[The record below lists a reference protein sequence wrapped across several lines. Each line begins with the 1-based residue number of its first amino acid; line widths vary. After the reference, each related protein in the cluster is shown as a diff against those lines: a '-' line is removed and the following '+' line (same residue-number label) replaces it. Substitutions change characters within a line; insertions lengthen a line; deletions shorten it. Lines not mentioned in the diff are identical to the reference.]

1 MPCFLVAGRA
11 SRGASAAAMDASG
24 AAAAESQDADGA
36 TAADAGSE
44 PASAFVLSQD
54 PDNAAGSAAASA
66 LIAAGFTAEKSSSA
80 GTGATSLAG
89 IHFHVLAGLHWFRDQ
104 HVQTGNGAAQTD
116 EQNHIR
122 EINADGDG
130 GRSEGEVRQNI
141 EYNADDRK
149 SAGVTVLEDALPVLE
164 RTARQDCVRAVH
176 EAVHVQE
183 TAERERQEGHQKSD
197 HQIRQTEINGREI
210 EDSPN
215 RADDHADR
223 GQEAEHQRRRVGIPT
238 LARAGQGT
246 KITPCHKKARQILFH
261 KVRVLS
267 SSDKIRS

>member
-1 MPCFLVAGRA
+1 LLFGRRARFSRRVRSRYGCLRCSCSRIARRVRRDIRGCLVRVCFSFRIVARYRQRGRICC
-11 SRGASAAAMDASG
+11 SFRFDC
-24 AAAAESQDADGA
+24 DG
-36 TAADAGSE
+36 TYRR
-44 PASAFVLSQD
+44 VVVVRRYRR
-54 PDNAAGSAAASA
+54 
-66 LIAAGFTAEKSSSA
+66 
-80 GTGATSLAG
+80 SLACS

-141 EYNADDRK
+141 EYNADDRE
-149 SAGVTVLEDALPVLE
+149 STGVTVLEDALPVLE
-164 RTARQDCVRAVH
+164 RTARQDRVRAVH

-223 GQEAEHQRRRVGIPT
+223 GQKTEHQRRRVGIPT

-246 KITPCHKKARQILFH
+246 KITPRHKKAR
-261 KVRVLS
+261 
-267 SSDKIRS
+267 